1 MKRTM
6 VMSDIHGELDKM
18 EQLLTKANYRA
29 DRDQLILL
37 GDYVDRGPNAKG
49 VIAKVK
55 ELTKEGAIALR
66 GNHEDMMI
74 KALTIANEFWM
85 GRWMRNHAPTTLRP
99 YGFELPLTE
108 EEALQ
113 QVIRPVSGSNEPPR
127 IIPNKEA
134 PGIKLELPDQLV
146 EDIRFLEQ
154 LPLYYETEEYIFI
167 HAGVSPTKSLV
178 EMDEQEMIWIRE
190 EFHHGYAGEKI
201 VVFGHTSTNYL
212 HEDGSTDVYFGKN
225 KIIGIDG
232 GCVYGGKLHCLE
244 LPSRQVYTI
253 E

>member
-190 EFHHGYAGEKI
+190 EFHHGYAGEKF

>member
-18 EQLLTKANYRA
+18 EQLLTKANYSA

>member
-1 MKRTM
+1 MKRTL

-18 EQLLTKANYRA
+18 EQLLAKANYHA
-29 DRDQLILL
+29 DKDQLILL
-37 GDYVDRGPNAKG
+37 GDYVDRGPNSKG

-55 ELTKEGAIALR
+55 ELTQAGAIALK

-85 GRWMRNHAPTTLRP
+85 GRWMRNNAPTTMRL

-113 QVIRPVSGSNEPPR
+113 QVIRPEIGSNKPPK
-127 IIPNKEA
+127 ILPKKDA
-134 PGIKLELPDQLV
+134 PGIKLELPDQLL

-167 HAGVSPTKSLV
+167 HAGVHPDKSLD

-190 EFHHGYAGEKI
+190 EFHNGYAGEKTVI
-201 VVFGHTSTNYL
+201 FGHTSTNYL
-212 HEDGSTDVYFGKN
+212 HADGSTDVYFGKN

-244 LPSRQVYTI
+244 LPSRKVYTI
-253 E
+253 